1 MGIHFST
8 TLQARAGKWLS
19 VCCQDGHSWL
29 MAKCRL
35 IRKGRINHCLIRLS
49 FNTATW
55 QGQAHPPSQ
64 CAPCSCK
71 DLLSFDQ
78 WVSLSGWLES
88 WAAFLQRRVFQQS
101 SGSCQTAA
109 PPLRLWPPT
118 ASTQPK
124 RWRIAVCVCVCVHEI
139 LICEDVYSLV
149 LASALVRLIRST
161 GLCLKHLNLSL
172 QTAGNCKTHFD
183 VVDDDDDGDV
193 MDAVGWERISSQ
205 SKYNNSTEIL
215 LYYLM
220 HYFNL

>member
-29 MAKCRL
+29 LAKCRL

-55 QGQAHPPSQ
+55 QGQAHPPAQ

-88 WAAFLQRRVFQQS
+88 WAAFYSAGCSSSPVAAVRQQHLRSACGLQ
-101 SGSCQTAA
+101 
-109 PPLRLWPPT
+109 LR
-118 ASTQPK
+118 QPNPS
-124 RWRIAVCVCVCVHEI
+124 AGELQCACVCVHEI

-161 GLCLKHLNLSL
+161 GLCLKHLILSL

-183 VVDDDDDGDV
+183 VVDDDDDDDV